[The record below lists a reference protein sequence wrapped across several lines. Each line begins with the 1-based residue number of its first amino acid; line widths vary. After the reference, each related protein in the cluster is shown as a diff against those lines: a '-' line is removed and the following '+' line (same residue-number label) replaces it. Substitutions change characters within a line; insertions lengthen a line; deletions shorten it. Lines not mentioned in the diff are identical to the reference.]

1 MILFKFDQFD
11 QISVHL
17 RTNDLSFFVDI
28 THREAGIEV
37 IDILYLLLHISIQI
51 LTDLSN
57 TQSKYYLLVLPPITL
72 LTA

>member
-17 RTNDLSFFVDI
+17 RTNDLSFLIDI
-28 THREAGIEV
+28 THRKAGIEV
-37 IDILYLLLHISIQI
+37 IDLFYLLLHISIQI

-57 TQSKYYLLVLPPITL
+57 TQSKYYLLVLPPIAL